1 MTTQSDINKL
11 AEQIAGSISSFANIT
26 AWQNRPL
33 SSIYPIF
40 YLETALTYAVKSAD
54 LNLED
59 FSYTA

>member
-40 YLETALTYAVKSAD
+40 YLETALSYAVKSID
-54 LNLED
+54 LSIGY
-59 FSYTA
+59 FSFTA